1 MSGTLYLVATPI
13 GNLGDFSSRAVETLE
28 AVDFIAAEDTR
39 VSVKLLNHF
48 QIKKPLVSYHEH
60 NHVTAGQAI
69 LARLLA
75 GESCALVTDAGT
87 PAISDPG
94 EDLVRLCGEHDV
106 AVLSIPGCCA
116 AVNALAVSGLPTGRF
131 TFEGFLT
138 VNKKSR
144 RERLESLKGEERT
157 MIFHEAPHK
166 LRTTLA
172 DLCAVFGPE
181 RRITLCRELTKL
193 HEETW
198 RTTLGEAAARYET
211 NTPRGEYVLV
221 VAGRERTKETA
232 VTLAQGTAQV
242 LALLAQGARLKEAAR
257 EVAEQTGL
265 SKNELYAAALEQE
278 RQESGG
284 YSKKS

>member
-1 MSGTLYLVATPI
+1 MAGTLYLVATPI
-13 GNLGDFSSRAVETLE
+13 GNLGDFSPRAAETLA

-48 QIKKPLVSYHEH
+48 EIKKPLVSYHEH

-69 LARLLA
+69 LSRLLA

-94 EDLVRLCGEHDV
+94 EDLVRLCAEQNV
-106 AVLSIPGCCA
+106 PVIAVPGCCA

-144 RERLESLKGEERT
+144 REHLESLRDEERT

-166 LRTTLA
+166 LRTTLQ

-181 RRITLCRELTKL
+181 RRIALCRELTKL

-198 RTTLGEAAARYET
+198 RATLGEAAAYYES
-211 NTPRGEYVLV
+211 NTPKGEYVLV
-221 VAGRERTKETA
+221 VAGKAPSRETA
-232 VTLAQGTAQV
+232 VTLAEGTAQV
-242 LALLAQGARLKEAAR
+242 LALLDQGVRLKEAAR
-257 EVAEQTGL
+257 EVAEHTGL
-265 SKNELYAAALEQE
+265 SKNELYAAALERGQ
-278 RQESGG
+278 
-284 YSKKS
+284 